1 MEESKSM
8 KIRKMKNKMKCRG
21 WQTLKASQKSGVSMA
36 VMLCVSAFFLAF
48 AAAILYTAG
57 LMTAQSTERLRQER
71 CYQLART
78 AAASVDQE
86 LTRADYTDKNAEN
99 VANTFYKFANQFLD
113 GTQYADYDADNDPK
127 HTQYTYLLSG
137 SDLDNLSKGISG
149 MEGFGNLSVTLRKE
163 KDNTADSSVVNNEI
177 TIEDPSADFTPKIED
192 IKQEGVRQ
200 YSLSVDITAY
210 YEDVEYTYT
219 TKYIRAETFEP
230 TFTYEGQTI
239 YWDETNHTWRKNSH
253 VGPAVTLETGKK
265 ISYTF
270 TTSAATSSRFI
281 NVQDTNGGGE

>member
-1 MEESKSM
+1 
-8 KIRKMKNKMKCRG
+8 
-21 WQTLKASQKSGVSMA
+21 MA

-78 AAASVDQE
+78 AAAVVDQE
-86 LTRADYTDKNAEN
+86 LTRADYTDKNADS

-113 GTQYADYDADNDPK
+113 GTQYADYDADKDPK
-127 HTQYTYLLSG
+127 HTQYTYILSG

-163 KDNTADSSVVNNEI
+163 KDNTDESSVVDKKI
-177 TIEDPSADFTPKIED
+177 TIEDPNADFTPKIEE
-192 IKQEGVRQ
+192 IKREGVRQ
-200 YSLSVDITAY
+200 YSLSIDVTAY

-230 TFTYEGQTI
+230 TFTYEEQTI
-239 YWDETNHTWRKNSH
+239 YWNETEHKWKYNSN
-253 VGPAVTLETGKK
+253 VGQDVTLENGKN

-270 TTSAATSSRFI
+270 TSSAATSSHFI

>member
-21 WQTLKASQKSGVSMA
+21 WQTFKASRKSGESMA

-86 LTRADYTDKNAEN
+86 LTRADYTDKNADS

-113 GTQYADYDADNDPK
+113 GTQYADYDADNEPK

-163 KDNTADSSVVNNEI
+163 KDNTAESSVVNNEI
-177 TIEDPSADFTPKIED
+177 TIEDPDADFTSKIEE
-192 IKQEGVRQ
+192 IKREGVRQ
-200 YSLSVDITAY
+200 YSLSVDVTAY

-239 YWDETNHTWRKNSH
+239 YWNETDHKWKYNSNL
-253 VGPAVTLETGKK
+253 GQNAQLEKGKK

-270 TTSAATSSRFI
+270 TSSAATSSRFI

>member
-99 VANTFYKFANQFLD
+99 VEDTFYKFANQFLD

-163 KDNTADSSVVNNEI
+163 KDNTADSSVVDHEI
-177 TIEDPSADFTPKIED
+177 TIEDPSADFTSRIEE

-200 YSLSVDITAY
+200 YSLSVDVTAY

-230 TFTYEGQTI
+230 TFTYEGQPI
-239 YWDETNHTWRKNSH
+239 YWNETEKKWKYNST
-253 VGPAVTLETGKK
+253 VGQDVTLENGKK

-270 TTSAATSSRFI
+270 TSSAATSSRFI
-281 NVQDTNGGGE
+281 NAQDTNGGGE

>member
-86 LTRADYTDKNAEN
+86 LTRADYTDKNAN
-99 VANTFYKFANQFLD
+99 SVANTFYKFANQFLD
-113 GTQYADYDADNDPK
+113 GTQYADYDADKDPK
-127 HTQYTYLLSG
+127 HTQYTYILSG

-163 KDNTADSSVVNNEI
+163 KDDTADSSVVDNEI
-177 TIEDPSADFTPKIED
+177 TIEDPNADFTSKIEE
-192 IKQEGVRQ
+192 IKQQGVRQ
-200 YSLSVDITAY
+200 YSLSVDVTAY

-239 YWDETNHTWRKNSH
+239 YWNETEQKWKYNSSFGSPVLLEVRKN
-253 VGPAVTLETGKK
+253 

-270 TTSAATSSRFI
+270 TSSAATSSRFI

>member
-21 WQTLKASQKSGVSMA
+21 WQTLKASRKSGVSMA

-57 LMTAQSTERLRQER
+57 LITAQSTERLRQER

-78 AAASVDQE
+78 AAAVVDQE

-113 GTQYADYDADNDPK
+113 GTQYADYDADKDPK
-127 HTQYTYLLSG
+127 HTQYTYILSG

-163 KDNTADSSVVNNEI
+163 KDDTADSSVVDHEI
-177 TIEDPSADFTPKIED
+177 TIEAPEADFTPEIEK

-200 YSLSVDITAY
+200 YSLSVDVTAY

-239 YWDETNHTWRKNSH
+239 YWNATDRKWKYNSS
-253 VGPAVTLETGKK
+253 VGKDVTLENGKK

-270 TTSAATSSRFI
+270 TSSAATSSRFI

>member
-1 MEESKSM
+1 
-8 KIRKMKNKMKCRG
+8 
-21 WQTLKASQKSGVSMA
+21 MA
-36 VMLCVSAFFLAF
+36 VMLCISAFFLAF

-78 AAASVDQE
+78 AAAVVDQE

-113 GTQYADYDADNDPK
+113 GTQYADYDADKDPK
-127 HTQYTYLLSG
+127 HTQYTYILSG

-149 MEGFGNLSVTLRKE
+149 MEGFGNLSVTLHKE
-163 KDNTADSSVVNNEI
+163 KDNTDESSVVDNKI
-177 TIEDPSADFTPKIED
+177 TIEDPNADFTPKIEE
-192 IKQEGVRQ
+192 IKREGVRQ
-200 YSLSVDITAY
+200 YSLSIDVTAY

-230 TFTYEGQTI
+230 IFTYEEQTI
-239 YWDETNHTWRKNSH
+239 YWNETEHKWKYNSN
-253 VGPAVTLETGKK
+253 VGQDVTLENGKN

-270 TTSAATSSRFI
+270 TSSAATSSHFI

>member
-21 WQTLKASQKSGVSMA
+21 WQTLKASRKSGVSMA

-78 AAASVDQE
+78 AAAVVDQE

-163 KDNTADSSVVNNEI
+163 KDNTADSSVVDKEI
-177 TIEDPSADFTPKIED
+177 TIVDPSADFTSRIEE

-200 YSLSVDITAY
+200 YSLSVDVTAY

-230 TFTYEGQTI
+230 TFKYEGQTI
-239 YWDETNHTWRKNSH
+239 YWNETDKKWKSNSS
-253 VGPAVTLETGKK
+253 VGPDVLLKTGEK

-270 TTSAATSSRFI
+270 TSSAATSSRFI

>member
-1 MEESKSM
+1 MKESKSM

-21 WQTLKASQKSGVSMA
+21 WQTLKASRKSGVSMA
-36 VMLCVSAFFLAF
+36 VMLCISAFFLAF

-78 AAASVDQE
+78 AAAVVDQE

-113 GTQYADYDADNDPK
+113 GTQYADYDADKDPK
-127 HTQYTYLLSG
+127 HTQYTYILSG
-137 SDLDNLSKGISG
+137 SDLDDLSKGISG

-163 KDNTADSSVVNNEI
+163 KDDTADSSVVDNEI
-177 TIEDPSADFTPKIED
+177 TIKDPEADFTPEIEK

-200 YSLSVDITAY
+200 YSLSVDVTAY

-239 YWDETNHTWRKNSH
+239 YWNETDRKWKYNSN
-253 VGPAVTLETGKK
+253 VGQEVPLETEKK
-265 ISYTF
+265 IFYTF
-270 TTSAATSSRFI
+270 TSSAATSSHFI

>member
-1 MEESKSM
+1 MKESKSM

-21 WQTLKASQKSGVSMA
+21 WQTLKASRKSGVSMA
-36 VMLCVSAFFLAF
+36 VMLCISAFFLAF

-78 AAASVDQE
+78 AAAVVDQE

-113 GTQYADYDADNDPK
+113 GTQYADYDADKDPK
-127 HTQYTYLLSG
+127 HTQYTYILSG
-137 SDLDNLSKGISG
+137 SDLDNLPKGISG

-163 KDNTADSSVVNNEI
+163 KDNTDESSVVDNEI
-177 TIEDPSADFTPKIED
+177 TIEDPNADFTPKIEE
-192 IKQEGVRQ
+192 IKREGVRQ
-200 YSLSVDITAY
+200 YSLSIDVTAY

-230 TFTYEGQTI
+230 IFTYEEQTI
-239 YWDETNHTWRKNSH
+239 YWNETEHKWKYNSN
-253 VGPAVTLETGKK
+253 VGQDVTLENGKK

-270 TTSAATSSRFI
+270 TSSAATSSHFI

>member
-1 MEESKSM
+1 
-8 KIRKMKNKMKCRG
+8 
-21 WQTLKASQKSGVSMA
+21 MA

-99 VANTFYKFANQFLD
+99 VEDTFYKFANQFLD

-163 KDNTADSSVVNNEI
+163 KDNTADSSVVDHEI
-177 TIEDPSADFTPKIED
+177 PIEDPNADFTSRIEE

-200 YSLSVDITAY
+200 YSLSVDVTAY

-239 YWDETNHTWRKNSH
+239 YWNETDSKWKYNSI
-253 VGPAVTLETGKK
+253 VGQDVSLEAGKK

-270 TTSAATSSRFI
+270 SSSAATSSRFI